1 MVLRSEFKNLVVR
14 DASEVVSRE
23 DSDSIDIVD
32 NVRYH
37 MTSRVRTYS
46 EIQSV
51 HDQLSLID
59 QLLESLQL
67 DCWTIVWVL
76 ANTSVC
82 LFTSISITLFI
93 HLCKWKFNYS
103 LEFNYFC
110 NFNSFNIRSNLKH
123 TFYTLESIYR
133 LLYM

>member
-1 MVLRSEFKNLVVR
+1 MVLRSEFKNLVVH

-67 DCWTIVWVL
+67 DC
-76 ANTSVC
+76 
-82 LFTSISITLFI
+82 
-93 HLCKWKFNYS
+93 
-103 LEFNYFC
+103 
-110 NFNSFNIRSNLKH
+110 
-123 TFYTLESIYR
+123 
-133 LLYM
+133 